1 MILWFQLKI
10 DGREP
15 EYLQQSGFS
24 RKEERIQELID
35 CLIDLL
41 QGIMED
47 DYHTI
52 LEASKCQ
59 DLQGESTGDPESSAG
74 WSLKTCEPGKLMVMF
89 WSEGRLPSV
98 PGRARVSVCV

>member
-24 RKEERIQELID
+24 RKKKERIQELTD
-35 CLIDLL
+35 CSIDLL

-47 DYHTI
+47 DYHMI
-52 LEASKCQ
+52 MEASKCQ
-59 DLQGESTGDPESSAG
+59 DLQGESTGDPESSTG
-74 WSLKTCEPGKLMVMF
+74 WSLKTYEPGKLMVVF
-89 WSEGRLPSV
+89 WSEGRLPSG
-98 PGRARVSVCV
+98 PGRARVSV